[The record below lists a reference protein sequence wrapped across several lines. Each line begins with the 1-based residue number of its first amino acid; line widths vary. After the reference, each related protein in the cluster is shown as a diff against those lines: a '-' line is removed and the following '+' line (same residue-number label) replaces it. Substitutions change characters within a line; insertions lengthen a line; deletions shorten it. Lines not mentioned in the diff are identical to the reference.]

1 MKKLLSLGIVV
12 LLNTMCVF
20 AQDVIFRSSTD
31 SIQAQ
36 VLTIGTTEIT
46 YRKWSNLE
54 GPIYS
59 ISINEVAAVRYAN
72 GTYDFFSNKSA
83 VTPENFQQSSSIML
97 TRSGNTY
104 IYGNQVMNMQA
115 MLAWLKDQNCPV
127 AYEQFSSGL
136 HTSNVGWFMLAIGA
150 GVDLAGCIILA
161 RNGNRV
167 AGGVLVGVGSALEI
181 ACIPT
186 IIVGYSKMHQTVDV
200 YNATCGATAQV
211 KPYWALQV
219 SNNGLGIAYNF

>member
-31 SIQAQ
+31 SIPAQ
-36 VLTIGTTEIT
+36 VLTVGTTEIT
-46 YRKWSNLE
+46 YRKWSNLN

-59 ISINEVAAVRYAN
+59 ISINEVAAIRYAN

-83 VTPENFQQSSSIML
+83 VTSERPQQSSSIML

-104 IYGNQVMNMQA
+104 YFENKEMNKRETMQ
-115 MLAWLKDQNCPV
+115 WLETQNCPA
-127 AYEQFSSGL
+127 AYEKFQSGYRTANL
-136 HTSNVGWFMLAIGA
+136 GWGFMATGLSL
-150 GVDLAGCIILA
+150 DLLGTIIAFAAHNQQL
-161 RNGNRV
+161 GYV
-167 AGGVLVGVGSALEI
+167 FMGMGGALEVC
-181 ACIPT
+181 CIPT
-186 IIVGYSKMHQTVDV
+186 LIVGYCKMHNTVDV
-200 YNATCGATAQV
+200 YNNTCGRTAQV

-219 SNNGLGIAYNF
+219 SDNGLGIAYKF